1 MFSGREQET
10 VRTYGDG
17 EVIFREGDDG
27 REMFVI
33 QSGAVR
39 ISCRTESGPLTIGDL
54 HRGEFFG
61 EMALLEGQPRSAT
74 VTALGETTVLVLNP
88 GALML
93 RFRRDPTFALEM
105 VHVMSRKLRRVT
117 DDLVTSAEDKGRIL
131 QTLEQGDAAGEGD
144 RQC

>member
-1 MFSGREQET
+1 VFSGREQEA
-10 VRTYGDG
+10 VRRYGDG

-33 QSGAVR
+33 REGAVR
-39 ISCRTESGPLTIGDL
+39 IVCDTANGPLRIGEL

-74 VTALGETTVLVLNP
+74 VTALGETSVLVLNP
-88 GALML
+88 GTLML
-93 RFRRDPTFALEM
+93 RFRRDPTFAMEM

-117 DDLVTSAEDKGRIL
+117 EDLVSSVEDKARVV
-131 QTLEQGDAAGEGD
+131 QRLEQHDSSTTDG
-144 RQC
+144 R